1 MPALQTFGSP
11 RKYVGSLSLPP
22 WSRPAAQRHG
32 RRCCLIVRRDGKA
45 VRLFTRLDK
54 GQDPDSPAMRRA
66 RAGVWWTARL
76 SKHYARLTRMFS
88 ERFGWKPIDTAP
100 IDQDVALVV
109 TDGGEPYAL
118 HSPFKLTA
126 AGWVSSSK
134 GTPLVV
140 TPLQWRPY
148 LPRPKKR

>member
-1 MPALQTFGSP
+1 M
-11 RKYVGSLSLPP
+11 
-22 WSRPAAQRHG
+22 
-32 RRCCLIVRRDGKA
+32 
-45 VRLFTRLDK
+45 
-54 GQDPDSPAMRRA
+54 
-66 RAGVWWTARL
+66 
-76 SKHYARLTRMFS
+76 RMFS

-109 TDGGEPYAL
+109 TDGGEPYVL
-118 HSPFKLTA
+118 PSPFKLTA

-148 LPRPKKR
+148 QPQPKKR